1 MLPVSALLRFGRGG
15 RQQEI
20 TLMGH
25 VRATDTLHRHRSTRL
40 GASERPAA
48 IGTVSDG
55 FVRARAT
62 FSLLFSHVPT
72 QPIVNARI

>member
-1 MLPVSALLRFGRGG
+1 MLPVRRYCVSGEAAGSRK
-15 RQQEI
+15 I

-25 VRATDTLHRHRSTRL
+25 VRATDTLQRHRSTRL

-62 FSLLFSHVPT
+62 YSLLFSHVPT

>member
-1 MLPVSALLRFGRGG
+1 MLPVRRYCVSGEAAGSRN
-15 RQQEI
+15 I

-25 VRATDTLHRHRSTRL
+25 VRATDTLQRHRSTRL

-62 FSLLFSHVPT
+62 FSLLSLTCP
-72 QPIVNARI
+72 PSP